1 MIGPVEALGRIA
13 AATEERR
20 FPRGVG
26 GDAGHAVRLALIAD
40 RIDGVGRAGGQHQRD
55 FVLGYQLS
63 RDFGGA
69 AGVGLRI
76 AHQNFDWVFRAG
88 DGEPLTNGLP
98 DAVENERVRRAE
110 VVDGAGL
117 GADEADLDG
126 ARGAGRGSDQR
137 GRGKAQSGEALNG
150 AAASDWRA
158 RQRVRWSFSLWLL
171 PLPFPPARFVDERG
185 RNSECLDERQFPSS
199 PGRLASRGEFRMMC
213 MVFITSCGR

>member
-1 MIGPVEALGRIA
+1 MVGPLEALGRIA

-76 AHQNFDWVFRAG
+76 AHQNFDWRRAG

-110 VVDGAGL
+110 SGDGAGL
-117 GADEADLDG
+117 G
-126 ARGAGRGSDQR
+126 
-137 GRGKAQSGEALNG
+137 
-150 AAASDWRA
+150 
-158 RQRVRWSFSLWLL
+158 
-171 PLPFPPARFVDERG
+171 
-185 RNSECLDERQFPSS
+185 
-199 PGRLASRGEFRMMC
+199 
-213 MVFITSCGR
+213 